1 MQISINHADIQQTT
15 YLKLFT
21 MKKIGLLLIAMFSL
35 SLAQAQVKLG
45 IKGGINY
52 SNIAGDLQEE
62 NHYENKIGFLG
73 GVTANFPLVGDG
85 FLSLQPELL
94 YSQKGY
100 QYQDD
105 KVTIDNATYSIK
117 GKRNFNY
124 LDLPVLLRVNAGGL
138 FFEGGPQ
145 ASYLL
150 GIRDNTEIENEGTGN
165 DTKNWKKIEKDNLA
179 ELEIGYVAGVGY
191 QAANGLG
198 IGLRYNGSI
207 NHLAK
212 SDPNNDELVN
222 ARHSA
227 FQLQLGYTLG
237 GSR

>member
-1 MQISINHADIQQTT
+1 
-15 YLKLFT
+15 
-21 MKKIGLLLIAMFSL
+21 MKKIVLLVVALFSF

-52 SNIAGDLQEE
+52 SNVAGNLRDEV
-62 NHYENKIGFLG
+62 NYDNKIGFLG
-73 GVTANFPLVGDG
+73 GITANLPLAGDG

-100 QYQDD
+100 QYLDQEMNINGA
-105 KVTIDNATYSIK
+105 KYSLK

-124 LDLPVLLRVNAGGL
+124 LDLPVLLKVNAGGL
-138 FFEGGPQ
+138 FFEAGPQ

-150 GIRDNTEIENEGTGN
+150 GIRDNTELENEGTGN
-165 DTKNWKKIEKDNLA
+165 DTKTWGKIEKDNLA
-179 ELEIGYVAGVGY
+179 ELEIGYVAGLGF
-191 QAANGLG
+191 QAPMGVG

-207 NHLAK
+207 SHLAK

-222 ARHSA
+222 ARHSVL
-227 FQLQLGYTLG
+227 QLQLSYVLG

>member
-1 MQISINHADIQQTT
+1 
-15 YLKLFT
+15 
-21 MKKIGLLLIAMFSL
+21 MKKIVLLLVALFSF
-35 SLAQAQVKLG
+35 SFAQAQVKLG
-45 IKGGINY
+45 VKGGINY
-52 SNIAGDLQEE
+52 SNVAGNLQDEI
-62 NHYENKIGFLG
+62 NYDNKVGFLG
-73 GVTANFPLVGDG
+73 GVTANIPLVGDG

-100 QYQDD
+100 QYLDQE
-105 KVTIDNATYSIK
+105 VTINNAKYSLK

-124 LDLPVLLRVNAGGL
+124 LDLPVLLRVNAAGL
-138 FFEGGPQ
+138 IFEAGPQ

-150 GIRDNTEIENEGTGN
+150 AIRDKTETENEGTGN
-165 DTKNWKKIEKDNLA
+165 DDKTRMKIEKDNLA

-191 QAANGLG
+191 QTPMGVG

-227 FQLQLGYTLG
+227 FQLQLSYVLG